1 MNENLPIERTTPP
14 EYHSKTWFGKL
25 WNHWLNPFGNWIE
38 PLPYPAGRAKE
49 AESSIW
55 PAGVYWTIFRNPLH
69 NFMTHWIGIAPIGPR
84 YAWITPFSAGWTS
97 NNENGSNW
105 TWWSKPNRISLP
117 FYNRFGPTWQF
128 YIGWTL
134 RGNFGVAFRKV
145 K

>member
-1 MNENLPIERTTPP
+1 MNKNLPIERTTPP

-69 NFMTHWIGIAPIGPR
+69 NFMTHWIGITPIGPR
-84 YAWITPFSAGWTS
+84 YAWITPVSAGWTS

-117 FYNRFGPTWQF
+117 FYNRFGSTWQF